1 MKLTKNFIK
10 IKEIFPNVTFHKNSS
25 GPGVLL
31 NFHDGTYCMYA
42 NKLYSGKTLKEFLG
56 TKDNANN

>member
-31 NFHDGTYCMYA
+31 NFHDGTYCMYN
-42 NKLYSGKTLKEFLG
+42 NKLYDGKTFNEFLG
-56 TKDNANN
+56 IKDDANS